1 MKRMTGL
8 RKSGLALIVAL
19 TTTAC
24 TDPYFSQDLENIGA
38 SKDLSGISSTDLCDA
53 ASYFTYDDDPSER
66 TKARRLLAEV
76 HNRGHISRK
85 DYNSALTGDAELGM
99 TDMAVTCAWGLPYS
113 EEEYYLADG
122 RKYTRWV
129 YQYDD
134 YGNDRSTIEFVND
147 RVVSLDTDG

>member
-1 MKRMTGL
+1 MQHCRTG
-8 RKSGLALIVAL
+8 IVLLVAIGMA
-19 TTTAC
+19 AC
-24 TDPYFSQDLENIGA
+24 TDQYYSQELEDIGV
-38 SKDLSGISSTDLCDA
+38 SRDLSGISSTDLCDA
-53 ASYFTYDDDPSER
+53 ASYFTYDDAPAER
-66 TKARRLLAEV
+66 QKAQRLLTEV

-129 YQYDD
+129 YQFDD

>member
-1 MKRMTGL
+1 MLQMTRL
-8 RKSGLALIVAL
+8 RTSSLALIVAL

-24 TDPYFSQDLENIGA
+24 TDPYFSQDLENIGV

-53 ASYFTYDDDPSER
+53 ASYFTYDDVPAER
-66 TKARRLLAEV
+66 QKAQRLLAEV
-76 HNRGHISRK
+76 HNRGDISRK

-99 TDMAVTCAWGLPYS
+99 TDMAVVCAWGLPYS

-134 YGNDRSTIEFVND
+134 YGNDRSIIEFVGD